1 MSVPQLS
8 CGREEGLATGFTSH
22 TRVCPACGDEC
33 PGGEGAAEGMWK
45 LLGVQGRRGLTTTRR
60 ETEGTSGCTAGRQ
73 TWRAQGIHRSP
84 GGKSGVRRGHNLG
97 RARGEE
103 CGLEPEEWQQGKGV
117 RKEPAEKHREAR
129 QEPLES
135 GQKSRQEKAA
145 VLWI

>member
-1 MSVPQLS
+1 M
-8 CGREEGLATGFTSH
+8 
-22 TRVCPACGDEC
+22 
-33 PGGEGAAEGMWK
+33 
-45 LLGVQGRRGLTTTRR
+45 RRG
-60 ETEGTSGCTAGRQ
+60 C
-73 TWRAQGIHRSP
+73 
-84 GGKSGVRRGHNLG
+84 NLG